1 MDNELQKA
9 LAQILNKTVSAA
21 EAGVAFLQKE
31 LPEVIQQ
38 LLVWKAV
45 ESAIYFL
52 TALVVL
58 WFCLYAIRKM
68 WAYSKTD
75 SGRGS
80 EALMFFPGV
89 ATGLSV
95 LAMIQHIDWLKIL
108 IAPKLYLIEFAAS
121 LVK

>member
-38 LLVWKAV
+38 LLMWKAV

-58 WFCLYAIRKM
+58 WFCFYAIRKV
-68 WAYSKTD
+68 WAYSKTP
-75 SGRGS
+75 SGGGS
-80 EALMFFPGV
+80 EAMIMFPGV
-89 ATGLSV
+89 AAGFSV
-95 LAMIQHIDWLKIL
+95 WGMLQHTDWLKIL